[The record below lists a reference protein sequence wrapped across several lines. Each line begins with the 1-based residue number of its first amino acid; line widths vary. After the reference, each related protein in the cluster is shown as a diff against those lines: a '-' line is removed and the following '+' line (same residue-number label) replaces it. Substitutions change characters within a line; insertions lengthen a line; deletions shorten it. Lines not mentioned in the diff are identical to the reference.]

1 MEEYDS
7 YHFKFRFFFCKV
19 INGHKLKKKKI
30 KFLQGMKSNTLL
42 STALISSNFDMIDKI
57 ICFVYDEIQTVLEGG
72 VNDMLS
78 WPLVMLTDWILW
90 LYRKH

>member
-1 MEEYDS
+1 
-7 YHFKFRFFFCKV
+7 
-19 INGHKLKKKKI
+19 
-30 KFLQGMKSNTLL
+30 MKSNTLL

-57 ICFVYDEIQTVLEGG
+57 ICLVYDKIQTVLEGG

-78 WPLVMLTDWILW
+78 WPSVMLTNCILW